1 MSVKVNK
8 SCLKHSAIFAAL
20 LGCSALS
27 VPLGASAAAP
37 VSAKTSWA
45 IHSVENQA
53 GEHSGGSYCTM
64 AQKYADE
71 TVLTFG
77 ENLKGEYS
85 LALDFKDKKFTPGE
99 KESVSVAVDGYPSK
113 SFSSL
118 PRTQNTIV
126 LNLGNQSDFINQISK
141 ARKLKVKMDSESS
154 DFGLSDFGAG
164 RKEMALCMEG
174 LRNPAHQVVA
184 SVEPKNIEEVKAEQN
199 GEPSVEKLLAAA
211 PKPSGDMTS
220 TEPEI
225 VPLKPVV
232 AGASPSPA
240 LKAKPIS
247 SLNHQMVTAKN
258 ADALNTD
265 ALEVEMA
272 SLRDENEKLS
282 RMLSEQRKVLD
293 EKKAEENPQ
302 AFADLQ
308 KKLEGVTSENQA
320 LKTQVEKYSSAEA
333 QKAVSAESVAKLQSE
348 NNQLKKEIDDLK
360 LAAQKAATVP
370 VPTPVISDEELSKL
384 RADNRKL
391 ADELAV
397 LKTEKD
403 SLQGESA
410 QLRKDLEGK
419 QLKLS
424 GGNWDLEQATRRYQ
438 ESQREIVRL
447 GALIQSKDAKC
458 TTEKKDIEYMLFDP
472 AIATKAQISMLN
484 DLERQIK
491 EKDEK
496 LKALETELASVRAQ
510 VSPDKDTK
518 IAELQKSVEEAKGA
532 VAEKTK
538 LLVETQEKM
547 QQTNQ
552 SATLSVSQKEAELN
566 SLKVQL
572 AESQKT
578 IARLEG
584 EISAAQAKP
593 VNVAAAVPA
602 APKGPVLDPMPLAP
616 SEAEL
621 VKANETPLVN
631 QPPVMPSVGEGDLVP
646 RFQSAQDIASLLNK
660 AGIGVEGRIQEVK
673 GGDPSSY
680 RAYSWKTDRLYGSA
694 EMRRISGVDQ
704 FDSAVTDY
712 LDRAKS
718 RCSGDFA
725 AVPSPVKSASSQSQA
740 YEIACVGQSSSSS
753 ASVLFT
759 YGDRVATIVAH
770 EGPAEIMDLA
780 IDARDKLSSEVNHS
794 Y

>member
-126 LNLGNQSDFINQISK
+126 LNLGSQSDFINQISK

-164 RKEMALCMEG
+164 RKEMELCMEG
-174 LRNPAHQVVA
+174 LRNPANQVVS

-225 VPLKPVV
+225 VPLKPLV
-232 AGASPSPA
+232 AAASPSPA

-247 SLNHQMVTAKN
+247 SLNHQVVTAK
-258 ADALNTD
+258 NTD

-282 RMLSEQRKVLD
+282 RMLSEQRKVLG
-293 EKKAEENPQ
+293 EKRTEQNPQ
-302 AFADLQ
+302 ILAELQ
-308 KKLEGVTSENQA
+308 KKLDSTTSENQA

-333 QKAVSAESVAKLQSE
+333 QKTVTVESITNLQSE
-348 NNQLKKEIDDLK
+348 NNQLKKEIESLK

-447 GALIQSKDAKC
+447 GALIQLKDAKC

-491 EKDEK
+491 EKDKK
-496 LKALETELASVRAQ
+496 LKAVEEELVSAKAQ
-510 VSPDKDTK
+510 TSPDKDTK
-518 IAELQKSVEEAKGA
+518 IVELQKSVEEAKGA

-538 LLVETQEKM
+538 LLAEAQEKM
-547 QQTNQ
+547 QQANQ
-552 SATLSVSQKEAELN
+552 SATLSVSQKETELN
-566 SLKVQL
+566 SLKVEL

-584 EISAAQAKP
+584 EISSAQAKP
-593 VNVAAAVPA
+593 VNVAAAVSA
-602 APKGPVLDPMPLAP
+602 AKVPVLDPMPLAP

-631 QPPVMPSVGEGDLVP
+631 QPPVMPSVGEGDSAP

-725 AVPSPVKSASSQSQA
+725 AVPSPVKSASSQNQA

>member
-37 VSAKTSWA
+37 VSAETFWA

-126 LNLGNQSDFINQISK
+126 LNLGSQSDFINQISK

-164 RKEMALCMEG
+164 RKEMELCMEG
-174 LRNPAHQVVA
+174 LRNPANQVVS

-225 VPLKPVV
+225 VPLKPLV
-232 AGASPSPA
+232 AAASPSPA

-247 SLNHQMVTAKN
+247 SLNHQVVTAK
-258 ADALNTD
+258 NTD

-282 RMLSEQRKVLD
+282 RMLSEQRKVLG
-293 EKKAEENPQ
+293 EKRTEQNPQ
-302 AFADLQ
+302 ILAELQ
-308 KKLEGVTSENQA
+308 KKLDSTTSENQA

-333 QKAVSAESVAKLQSE
+333 QKTVTVESITNLQSE
-348 NNQLKKEIDDLK
+348 NNQLKKEIESLK

-447 GALIQSKDAKC
+447 GALIQLKDAKC

-491 EKDEK
+491 EKDKK
-496 LKALETELASVRAQ
+496 LKAVEEELVSAKAQ
-510 VSPDKDTK
+510 TSPDKDTK
-518 IAELQKSVEEAKGA
+518 IVELQKSVEEAKGA

-538 LLVETQEKM
+538 LLAEAQEKM
-547 QQTNQ
+547 QQANQ
-552 SATLSVSQKEAELN
+552 SATLSVSQKETELN
-566 SLKVQL
+566 SLKVEL

-584 EISAAQAKP
+584 EISSAQAKP
-593 VNVAAAVPA
+593 VNVAAAVSA
-602 APKGPVLDPMPLAP
+602 AKVPVLDPMPLAP

-631 QPPVMPSVGEGDLVP
+631 QPPVMPSVGEGDSAP

-725 AVPSPVKSASSQSQA
+725 AVPSPVKSASSQNQA

>member
-8 SCLKHSAIFAAL
+8 FCLKHSAIFATL

-27 VPLGASAAAP
+27 VPLGASAAPP
-37 VSAKTSWA
+37 VGAKTSWA

-53 GEHSGGSYCTM
+53 AGGSGVSYCTM

-77 ENLKGEYS
+77 QNLKGEYS

-126 LNLGNQSDFINQISK
+126 LSLGNQSDFINQISK

-164 RKEMALCMEG
+164 RKEMELCIEG
-174 LRNPAHQVVA
+174 LRNPANQVVA
-184 SVEPKNIEEVKAEQN
+184 SVEPKNIEAVKVEQN

-211 PKPSGDMTS
+211 PKPSADITS

-225 VPLKPVV
+225 VPLKPLVT
-232 AGASPSPA
+232 AASPSPA

-247 SLNHQMVTAKN
+247 SLNHQLVTAK
-258 ADALNTD
+258 NTD

-272 SLRDENEKLS
+272 SLRDENQKLS
-282 RMLSEQRKVLD
+282 RMLSEQRKVLG
-293 EKKAEENPQ
+293 EKRTEQNPQ
-302 AFADLQ
+302 ILAELQ
-308 KKLEGVTSENQA
+308 KKLDSTTSENQA

-333 QKAVSAESVAKLQSE
+333 QKTVSAESIANLQSE
-348 NNQLKKEIDDLK
+348 NNQLKKEIESLK

-410 QLRKDLEGK
+410 QLRKDLERK

-491 EKDEK
+491 EKDKK
-496 LKALETELASVRAQ
+496 LKAVEEELVSAKAQ
-510 VSPDKDTK
+510 ASPDKDAK

-538 LLVETQEKM
+538 LLTEAQEKM

-578 IARLEG
+578 ITRLEG
-584 EISAAQAKP
+584 EISSAQAKQ
-593 VNVAAAVPA
+593 VNVAAAAPPA
-602 APKGPVLDPMPLAP
+602 ANVPVLDPMPLAP
-616 SEAEL
+616 SETEL

-631 QPPVMPSVGEGDLVP
+631 SPPKMPSVGDGNSAP

-725 AVPSPVKSASSQSQA
+725 AVPSPVKSARSQNQA

-780 IDARDKLSSEVNHS
+780 IDARDKLSSEINHS